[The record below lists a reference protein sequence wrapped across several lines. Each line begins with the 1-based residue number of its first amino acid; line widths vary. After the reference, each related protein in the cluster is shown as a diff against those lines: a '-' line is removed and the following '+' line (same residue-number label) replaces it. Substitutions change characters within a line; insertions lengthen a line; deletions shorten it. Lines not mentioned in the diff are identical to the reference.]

1 MSKNTN
7 TLSAGRPSA
16 RTDRTTTLA
25 SLADNVSMK
34 RVNFDI
40 SAENHAKLKIY
51 AAQQGKSI
59 KEILSEFVEQLPS

>member
-16 RTDRTTTLA
+16 RT
-25 SLADNVSMK
+25 DNVSMK

-59 KEILSEFVEQLPS
+59 KDILSEFVEQLPL

>member
-25 SLADNVSMK
+25 SLSDTVSMK

-59 KEILSEFVEQLPS
+59 KEILSEFVEQLPI

>member
-25 SLADNVSMK
+25 SLSDTVSMK

-59 KEILSEFVEQLPS
+59 KEILSEFVEQLPR